1 MNIAI
6 EEVSSCRRRLR
17 IEVPASDV
25 DTEINKITLE
35 FQKLAQIKGFRA
47 GKAPRAVVEKKYSKD
62 IEEEVKRKIIPQAFR
77 EAIKTKNLKVVSA
90 PQIEELHFQRGV
102 SLSFS
107 TVVDLVPEFS
117 LPEYKGLKIKKID
130 VQATDE
136 DVQKVIDNVLEQH
149 ADYKTIEGR
158 AIAEKDFAIVSYEG
172 TIDGNPIEA
181 LLPEVPTL
189 SKRENFWLLIQEGIF
204 LPNFPMQLVGLNVG
218 ESKTVT
224 IKFPDDFPH
233 EVLRGR
239 EAVYQVKIQELKE
252 KTLPAFD
259 EDMAQKLAQTS
270 VEELKN
276 RVRENIMRDKKQRA
290 ESEQVKELLDQ
301 LKAAVSFELPES
313 AVENQTE
320 RAVFDIVKENQ
331 MRGIPDTMLE
341 EHKADIYKAAQASAL
356 EQVKIGFILSKI
368 SEIESIKAEAAD
380 VIQVIQSYA
389 AQEKMA
395 VDKMIK
401 QLRENNGIE
410 QIEEEIR
417 NRKTVQFLLQSAIM
431 E

>member
-1 MNIAI
+1 
-6 EEVSSCRRRLR
+6 
-17 IEVPASDV
+17 
-25 DTEINKITLE
+25 
-35 FQKLAQIKGFRA
+35 
-47 GKAPRAVVEKKYSKD
+47 
-62 IEEEVKRKIIPQAFR
+62 
-77 EAIKTKNLKVVSA
+77 
-90 PQIEELHFQRGV
+90 
-102 SLSFS
+102 
-107 TVVDLVPEFS
+107 
-117 LPEYKGLKIKKID
+117 
-130 VQATDE
+130 
-136 DVQKVIDNVLEQH
+136 
-149 ADYKTIEGR
+149 
-158 AIAEKDFAIVSYEG
+158 
-172 TIDGNPIEA
+172 
-181 LLPEVPTL
+181 
-189 SKRENFWLLIQEGIF
+189 
-204 LPNFPMQLVGLNVG
+204 
-218 ESKTVT
+218 
-224 IKFPDDFPH
+224 
-233 EVLRGR
+233 VLRGR

-276 RVRENIMRDKKQRA
+276 RVRENIIRDKKQRA